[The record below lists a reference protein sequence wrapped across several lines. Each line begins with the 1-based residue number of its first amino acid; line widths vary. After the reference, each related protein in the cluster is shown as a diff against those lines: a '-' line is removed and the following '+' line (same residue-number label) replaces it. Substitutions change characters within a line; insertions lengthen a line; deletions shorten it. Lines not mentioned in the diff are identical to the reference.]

1 LSAHIK
7 LDHSKFLPLID
18 EALSDPYEAWLSFER
33 HRATGKVALRMRVI
47 KGFDIGKG
55 KGVLVV
61 ANDVRGML
69 EAWTFIPITKARE
82 INKQR
87 RGDLLFGKK

>member
-1 LSAHIK
+1 MNRFDVAGLPVLVNAESLAAHLK
-7 LDHSKFLPLID
+7 LDRSEFLPLID

-55 KGVLVV
+55 NGVLVV
-61 ANDVRGML
+61 ANDVRGMPGSL
-69 EAWTFIPITKARE
+69 DIHP
-82 INKQR
+82 NH
-87 RGDLLFGKK
+87 